1 MSNFYHAME
10 LNKEQNMQFKAMK
23 KEFKRGQ
30 PCKNCGKKLAMHKMT
45 VDHIIPVSDPSVDPF
60 DMLNWQVLCL
70 PCHREKT
77 HKENLARHQAKLNWR
92 PPSMSAAQEHQN
104 IKEGR
109 VT

>member
-1 MSNFYHAME
+1 
-10 LNKEQNMQFKAMK
+10 MQFKAMK

-30 PCKNCGKKLAMHKMT
+30 SCAKCGDKLPMHQMT
-45 VDHIIPVSDPSVDPF
+45 VDHIIPVADPSVDPF

-70 PCHREKT
+70 PCHRKKT
-77 HKENLARHQAKLNWR
+77 HAENLARHQARLNWR
-92 PPSMSAAQEHQN
+92 PPSMLRDQEHKN